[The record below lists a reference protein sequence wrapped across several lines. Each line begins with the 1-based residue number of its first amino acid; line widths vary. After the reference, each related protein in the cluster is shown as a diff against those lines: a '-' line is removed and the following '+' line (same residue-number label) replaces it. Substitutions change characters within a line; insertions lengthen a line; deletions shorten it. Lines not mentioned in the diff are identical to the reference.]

1 MTQMNT
7 DLIPALRQSINIE
20 LLDNLSFES
29 LHDKL
34 SDHINHL
41 IQNDF
46 QKLALILYRIDV
58 NEEKLKRLL
67 EENTNKD
74 ASTIITDLI
83 IERQLQKIKSRQEFR
98 RDNNISEEEKW

>member
-1 MTQMNT
+1 MAQMNT

-20 LLDNLSFES
+20 LPDNLSFES